1 MRGEQVLEV
10 NNIVAE
16 VCGIYHLEN
25 WMDDKAYHNAKELL
39 KVYSNVVW
47 SLNQNVEELKAEAK
61 EFSNSELINYINCL
75 MDIDTKVNKEHFQ
88 NRLRT
93 VAETN
98 CMVELVDRS
107 LLKLRNYP
115 KTGERYFDII
125 NKCYLLKYKYS
136 ESEVLEA
143 LDITRATFYREKKK
157 AVTLLGVILWGFVI
171 PEILMS
177 MRKSDVK
184 YETGLILK

>member
-1 MRGEQVLEV
+1 M
-10 NNIVAE
+10 NTIVAE
-16 VCGIYHLEN
+16 VCEMYHLEN

-47 SLNQNVEELKAEAK
+47 SLSQNVEELKEEAQ

-75 MDIDTKVNKEHFQ
+75 IDIDTKVNKEHFQ

-93 VAETN
+93 IAETN
-98 CMVELVDRS
+98 CMVELVNRA
-107 LLKLRNYP
+107 LLKLRSYP

-136 ESEVLEA
+136 ESEILET
-143 LDITRATFYREKKK
+143 LDITRATFYREKKR
-157 AVTLLGVILWGFVI
+157 AVTLTGVILWGFVI
-171 PEILMS
+171 PEILHDL
-177 MRKSDVK
+177 RKSQVS
-184 YETGLILK
+184 YET

>member
-1 MRGEQVLEV
+1 MLEV

-16 VCGIYHLEN
+16 VCGTYQLEN

-61 EFSNSELINYINCL
+61 EFRDSELINYVNCL

-93 VAETN
+93 VSETN
-98 CMVELVDRS
+98 CMVELVSRA
-107 LLKLRNYP
+107 LLKLRSYP

-125 NKCYLLKYKYS
+125 NKCYLIKYKYT
-136 ESEVLEA
+136 ESEILEE
-143 LDITRATFYREKKK
+143 LDITRPTFYREKKK
-157 AVTLLGVILWGFVI
+157 AVTLLGVVLWGFII
-171 PEILMS
+171 PEILAG
-177 MRKSDVK
+177 MRKTGIK
-184 YETGLILK
+184 YETRMRLV